1 VTLQAGTYNFLS
13 LNIQPD
19 VTITD
24 NAATNVNVAGAL
36 TWSDRVR
43 VQSTITHPLTVYT
56 NATNVRIGTDGI
68 FNGFLLA
75 PNASLSIAGRT
86 SFLGC
91 LGARSA
97 SFEPD
102 VTMNSGGSTLPSSA
116 TM

>member
-1 VTLQAGTYNFLS
+1 M
-13 LNIQPD
+13 
-19 VTITD
+19 
-24 NAATNVNVAGAL
+24 

-56 NATNVRIGTDGI
+56 NTTNVRIGTDGI

-75 PNASLSIAGRT
+75 PNASLNVASRT

-91 LGARSA
+91 LGARNA
-97 SFEPD
+97 TFESD
-102 VTMNSGGSTLPSSA
+102 VTLNSGGSTLPSSA